1 VGKRIFLKVRKSQIR
16 ELLGSFRY
24 RKSAKSANCL
34 CMELHKSQNFMINP
48 QIHRFCGLAEV
59 LNPQIIKRLDMQIE
73 SPQSATLA
81 EGLQI

>member
-1 VGKRIFLKVRKSQIR
+1 MGKRTFLKVRKSQIC

-24 RKSAKSANCL
+24 RKSANCL
-34 CMELHKSQNFMINP
+34 CMELCKTQSFMINP

-59 LNPQIIKRLDMQIE
+59 LNPQITKRLNMQIE
-73 SPQSATLA
+73 NPQSATLV